1 MFFSLGEIFWFH
13 EKQLCKY
20 FHRSKT
26 CKNEP
31 GPPVLGFLPDMIPFS
46 SNTLYCLLLTCKK
59 LETFYVLF
67 WENVANSF
75 LVTFNLILL
84 SFLKFPPWHF
94 FYILC
99 PKLHS
104 KFKKN
109 KWSIPNLKGKIL
121 LTLPGKSEVQK
132 VLIPQNGRM
141 RFYLLCFLCW
151 KLPNNDHMIYI
162 KIKQLFEDKP
172 VHNNRPKI
180 FRPFPDKI

>member
-1 MFFSLGEIFWFH
+1 MKKWTWTPLSRIFTRYDTIF
-13 EKQLCKY
+13 KQY
-20 FHRSKT
+20 S
-26 CKNEP
+26 
-31 GPPVLGFLPDMIPFS
+31 
-46 SNTLYCLLLTCKK
+46 
-59 LETFYVLF
+59 
-67 WENVANSF
+67 
-75 LVTFNLILL
+75 LL
-84 SFLKFPPWHF
+84 SPIDMQKIRNFLCFVLRKCCKLLFSDIQSYLIIFFKIPSLAF

-109 KWSIPNLKGKIL
+109 KWSISNLKGKIL
-121 LTLPGKSEVQK
+121 LALPGKSEVQI

-180 FRPFPDKI
+180 SRPFPDKI